1 MKLIYNQ
8 KENYIEHIKKEYDHL
23 KSEFQEMYKQDLTDK
38 FNEIISDRINKV
50 NYILE
55 NGIDTGG
62 LIQNMEKVIDIA
74 FDSEKCNEGVEYAY
88 HGENYYFVV
97 KRGKKNLLFDA
108 NLYLSRM

>member
-8 KENYIEHIKKEYDHL
+8 KDNYIKYIKKEYDHL
-23 KSEFQEMYKQDLTDK
+23 KSVFQEMYKQDLTDK

-74 FDSEKCNEGVEYAY
+74 LDSEN
-88 HGENYYFVV
+88 GENYYFVV